1 MDNPKEKF
9 LVMTNNLFTFDSYSC
24 DCVTDIENIRPGEV
38 KKTLKIQGLADQPIR
53 FAFAPDKGMVR
64 LAKSGSIDS
73 DRILTQLLSLPE
85 NNIDKLFEFFKDY
98 GFFFPMNTKL
108 LIFFH
113 YLI

>member
-53 FAFAPDKGMVR
+53 FAFAPDKG
-64 LAKSGSIDS
+64 
-73 DRILTQLLSLPE
+73 
-85 NNIDKLFEFFKDY
+85 
-98 GFFFPMNTKL
+98 TKR
-108 LIFFH
+108 
-113 YLI
+113 